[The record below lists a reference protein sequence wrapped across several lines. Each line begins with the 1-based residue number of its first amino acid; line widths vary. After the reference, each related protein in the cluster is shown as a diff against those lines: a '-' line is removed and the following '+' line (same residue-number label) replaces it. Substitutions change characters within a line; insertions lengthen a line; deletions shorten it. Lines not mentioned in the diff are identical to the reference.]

1 MVMWFLHCP
10 GTTTVSNSSQIQVV
24 SWFARRNQ
32 WTIPNSWPQQGDFGS
47 WFQMVL
53 PCFTWNTVKSVVN
66 VRWFLWMTMQRNCEK
81 GWFREL
87 ILTFDGVQRLLKL
100 PSTFSFARSSTYG
113 SGRDS
118 GISCHHSSIGKL
130 NSCQLFSTSGFAFGL
145 FVELDI
151 GPSTTCYALSARSNA
166 SNQWPPQHLSW
177 WWCSLEVQHKFL
189 EYVQAQVAEQT
200 SVSFSNISRI
210 TADHGTSKLDR
221 MHENATS

>member
-53 PCFTWNTVKSVVN
+53 PCFTWNMVKLVVN
-66 VRWFLWMTMQRNCEK
+66 VRWFLWMTMQRKCEK

-87 ILTFDGVQRLLKL
+87 ILTFDGVC
-100 PSTFSFARSSTYG
+100 SGFWSFRSYILFCKIIYLRIG
-113 SGRDS
+113 SGFWDFLQQ
-118 GISCHHSSIGKL
+118 HAM
-130 NSCQLFSTSGFAFGL
+130 LFRL
-145 FVELDI
+145 F
-151 GPSTTCYALSARSNA
+151 PA

-189 EYVQAQVAEQT
+189 EHVQAQVAQQT
-200 SVSFSNISRI
+200 SVSFFQ
-210 TADHGTSKLDR
+210 HQ
-221 MHENATS
+221 

>member
-1 MVMWFLHCP
+1 MFDDSYEWPCKETAKKGDLE
-10 GTTTVSNSSQIQVV
+10 
-24 SWFARRNQ
+24 SWFWHLMGFAAV
-32 WTIPNSWPQQGDFGS
+32 FEA
-47 WFQMVL
+47 
-53 PCFTWNTVKSVVN
+53 SV
-66 VRWFLWMTMQRNCEK
+66 R
-81 GWFREL
+81 
-87 ILTFDGVQRLLKL
+87 
-100 PSTFSFARSSTYG
+100 TFSFARSSTYG